1 MVKEKEPRSINW
13 KALLVAIVFAVLLSA
28 FLGYSYFRKLFLP
41 NVPSKL
47 AQDFLYVPSGTV
59 YKGLL
64 DTLTRQ
70 GFIANRSDFEW
81 VAQKMSFD
89 KRPVRSGRFKIQPN
103 WTNRQLINH
112 LRIGKQEPVK
122 VILTDERLPED
133 IAKKA
138 ARYIEPSA
146 EDLVK
151 FMTSDDSLKEF
162 NLTKETVTTI
172 FIPNTYQLYWNT
184 TPRSFIKR
192 MIKERDKFWA
202 KNNRLAKAKALG
214 LTPEEV
220 YTLASIVEKES
231 NYNPEKPKIASVYLN
246 RLKKGMKLQADPTC
260 VFASKDFGARR
271 VTNYHLNFESPYNT
285 YLYEGLPPGPIS
297 MASIAS
303 IDAVLNADDTDY
315 IFFCAQPN
323 TTGRHAFA
331 KTLSGHNVNV
341 NKFRKYMKERR
352 RTRAQEKPEI

>member
-1 MVKEKEPRSINW
+1 MEEKEPKPFNW
-13 KALLVAIVFAVLLSA
+13 KALLIAISFALCLSA
-28 FLGYSYFRKLFLP
+28 FLGYSYFRKLVLP
-41 NVPSKL
+41 NVPAHL
-47 AQDFLYVPSGTV
+47 EHEFLYVPTGTV

-64 DTLTRQ
+64 DTLVNQ
-70 GFIANRSDFEW
+70 GFIVNKGDFEW
-81 VAQKMSFD
+81 VAEKMSFD
-89 KRPVRSGRFKIQPN
+89 KRKVRAGRFRITPN

-122 VILTDERLPED
+122 VIFTDERLPED

-146 EDLVK
+146 EELIK
-151 FMTSDDSLKEF
+151 FMTSNDSLKSLG
-162 NLTKETVTTI
+162 LTKENVTTV
-172 FIPNTYQLYWNT
+172 FIPNTYMLYWNSS
-184 TPRSFIKR
+184 PKAFLER
-192 MIKERDKFWA
+192 MIKEKNKFWA

-246 RLKKGMKLQADPTC
+246 RLKVGRKLQADPTC

-271 VTNYHLNFESPYNT
+271 VTNYHLNFDSPYNT
-285 YLYEGLPPGPIS
+285 YLHEGLPPGPIS

-303 IDAVLNADDTDY
+303 IDAVLNADSTDY
-315 IFFCAQPN
+315 LYFCAKPN
-323 TTGRHAFA
+323 TTGRHSFA
-331 KTLSGHNVNV
+331 KTFKGHNVNV
-341 NKFRKYMKERR
+341 AKFRKYMKERR
-352 RTRAQEKPEI
+352 RQQH